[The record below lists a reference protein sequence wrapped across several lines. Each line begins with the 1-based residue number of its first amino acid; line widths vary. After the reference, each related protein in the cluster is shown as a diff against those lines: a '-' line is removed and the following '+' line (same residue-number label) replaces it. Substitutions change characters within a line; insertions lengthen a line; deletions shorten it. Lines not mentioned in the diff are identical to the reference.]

1 MTIMRIKR
9 HFFIAFSLLLA
20 LSLQAQE
27 SNRSAQSPAAAAKN
41 HHLEVA
47 KHLDIFNQLYKY
59 LDLMYVDTLD
69 AEKVIGT
76 GIKSMLRSLDPY
88 TEYFPEQKDL
98 RTFISGKYGGIGALI
113 RYHLGQKTVV
123 IDEPYEGTPAQEVGL
138 KKGDV
143 ILSIDDSVMTGKD
156 TKYVSERLRGDAG
169 TTFMLKIRR
178 PSTGKEMKMKVT
190 RRQIQYAPTIP
201 YYGMR
206 EGGVG
211 YISLSQFTEGC
222 SQEVRRAFVDLRNRG
237 MKALVLDLRGNGG
250 GSEAEAVSLV
260 NMFVPRGRTVVSNRG
275 KMKQAVHEYKTT
287 VEPLDTLM
295 PLAVLVNGESAS
307 ASEITC
313 GALQDLKR
321 AKIIGTRTYGK
332 GLVQVP
338 IDLPYN
344 TNVKITTSRYYLPS
358 DRCIQGT
365 GVEPDMEVKL
375 DTLPNIA
382 YYLTG
387 SGVDS
392 TEVAFDYVV
401 DYISRHPT
409 IDKPAEFH
417 LTDADFA
424 EFKQRVLKS
433 GFTYDPVSKK
443 QLAEL
448 VKTAQFEGYYDE
460 AREAFDALEAK
471 LKHDVGRDLDEHETV
486 LRQMLEQNIVAAYYY
501 QSGVLEAGLR
511 HDRQL
516 EAAVGMLTEKIA
528 EKR

>member
-1 MTIMRIKR
+1 M
-9 HFFIAFSLLLA
+9 
-20 LSLQAQE
+20 
-27 SNRSAQSPAAAAKN
+27 
-41 HHLEVA
+41 
-47 KHLDIFNQLYKY
+47 
-59 LDLMYVDTLD
+59 
-69 AEKVIGT
+69 
-76 GIKSMLRSLDPY
+76 
-88 TEYFPEQKDL
+88 
-98 RTFISGKYGGIGALI
+98 
-113 RYHLGQKTVV
+113 
-123 IDEPYEGTPAQEVGL
+123 
-138 KKGDV
+138 
-143 ILSIDDSVMTGKD
+143 
-156 TKYVSERLRGDAG
+156 
-169 TTFMLKIRR
+169 
-178 PSTGKEMKMKVT
+178 
-190 RRQIQYAPTIP
+190 
-201 YYGMR
+201 
-206 EGGVG
+206 
-211 YISLSQFTEGC
+211 
-222 SQEVRRAFVDLRNRG
+222 
-237 MKALVLDLRGNGG
+237 
-250 GSEAEAVSLV
+250 
-260 NMFVPRGRTVVSNRG
+260 VSNRG

-295 PLAVLVNGESAS
+295 PLVVLVNGESAS
-307 ASEITC
+307 ASEITS

-443 QLAEL
+443 QLDEL
-448 VKTAQFEGYYDE
+448 VKTAKFEGYYDE

-471 LKHDVGRDLDEHETV
+471 LTHDVGRDLDQHETV
-486 LRQMLEQNIVAAYYY
+486 LRQMLEQDIVAAYYY

-516 EAAVGMLTEKIA
+516 EAAVGVLTEKK
-528 EKR
+528 EKYMRKGNMRKKSYLCTRSVE